1 MDKQDDRATHD
12 QPHVIPLDP
21 SDICAGE
28 MDEATVAAAPEP
40 RPAPAAASPAPRAR
54 SRRARLFTI
63 LGAVIAVAAIGWVI
77 WWFAIGQNHVTT
89 DNAYVDADVAQ
100 ITPQVSGP
108 VVGVN
113 VVDTQAVRKGQVL
126 VTIDPTDFQIAL
138 AQAKAQLGQAQR
150 RVQGYFANDEALA
163 GQVAARDADIARANA
178 QVASAQS
185 DLDRAQTELGRRQR
199 LASSGAVSGDELTQA
214 QNQYSTAKAALESA
228 RAGQVLAKANR
239 GAAEGSKSVNS
250 ALISGVSVAGNPE
263 VAAAQANVQA
273 AELNLQ
279 RTVLTAPF
287 DGVIAK
293 KDVQIGQ
300 RAQPGQALMSV
311 VPVAHAYVNAN
322 FKEVQLGKVR
332 LGQPVILTA
341 DLCGSGVKL
350 HGVVAGLAGG
360 TGAAFSLIP
369 AQNATGNW
377 IKVVQRL
384 PVRVEIDPED
394 MSKCPLRVGL
404 SMKADVDVSKH

>member
-1 MDKQDDRATHD
+1 MDKQDERAAS
-12 QPHVIPLDP
+12 PHVIPYDP

-28 MDEATVAAAPEP
+28 MDTEAPVAAAPEP
-40 RPAPAAASPAPRAR
+40 KPTPAPRAR
-54 SRRARLFTI
+54 SRRTQLFMI
-63 LGAVIAVAAIGWVI
+63 LGAVLAVAAIGWVI
-77 WWFAIGQNHVTT
+77 WWFAIGQNHVST

-108 VVGVN
+108 VVAVN
-113 VVDTQAVRKGQVL
+113 VLDTQAVKKGQVL
-126 VTIDPTDFQIAL
+126 VTVDPTDFQIAL

-163 GQVAARDADIARANA
+163 GQVAARDADIAKANA

-199 LASSGAVSGDELTQA
+199 LASSGAVSADELTQA

-250 ALISGVSVAGNPE
+250 ALISGVSVADNPE
-263 VAAAQANVQA
+263 VQA
-273 AELNLQ
+273 AEANVRSAQLNLQ

-293 KDVQIGQ
+293 KDVALGQ
-300 RAQPGQALMSV
+300 RVQPGQTLMSV
-311 VPVAHAYVNAN
+311 VPVSRVYVNAN

-332 LGQPVILTA
+332 LGQPVTLTA
-341 DLCGSGVKL
+341 DLCGGGVKL

-360 TGAAFSLIP
+360 TGAAFALIP

-384 PVRVEIDPED
+384 PVRVELDPD
-394 MSKCPLRVGL
+394 DLSKCPLRVGL
-404 SMKADVDVSKH
+404 SMKADVDVTRP